1 MKLTE
6 NFSLEELLESP
17 TARRKGFN
25 EQFEPPDEVVNNLR
39 ELCIHILQPLRNH
52 VGPINISSGYR
63 CPRLNKAVKGAKNSQ
78 HLTGE
83 AADINGVGS
92 VTNKMLYDAISELK
106 LPADQIIWEYG
117 TDQEPAWVHVS
128 YGPRHRRQTLR
139 VK

>member
-6 NFSLEELLESP
+6 NFSLQELLESP

-39 ELCIHILQPLRNH
+39 ELCIHILQPLRDH

-83 AADINGVGS
+83 AADIQGVDGVS
-92 VTNKMLYDAISELK
+92 NKVLYDAIIELG
-106 LPADQIIWEYG
+106 LPFDQVIDEYNF
-117 TDQEPAWVHVS
+117 AWVHVS
-128 YGPRHRRQTLR
+128 YGPRNRRQNLQ